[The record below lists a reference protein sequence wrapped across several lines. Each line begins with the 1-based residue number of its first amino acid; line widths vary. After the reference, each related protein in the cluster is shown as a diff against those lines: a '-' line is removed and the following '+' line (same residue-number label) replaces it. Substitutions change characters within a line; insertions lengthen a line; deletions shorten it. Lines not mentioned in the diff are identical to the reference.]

1 MQYGSKIKKP
11 QIGAMKMKI
20 YITKMQFYS
29 GQMYFYIESQLV
41 KVVYFKTS
49 KTFFQFFQPIAKKF

>member
-29 GQMYFYIESQLV
+29 VQMQFYIENQLV
-41 KVVYFKTS
+41 K
-49 KTFFQFFQPIAKKF
+49 A